1 MPISTIGTAGLE
13 AAGVSQAKLA
23 TGVAGTG
30 PAFSAYQ
37 STAQTALAAGTNTK
51 LLFQTEEFDTN
62 SNFNN
67 TASTVGSTPAY
78 AFLPTVAGYYQV
90 NANFVAN
97 TNYAYGNISVY
108 KNGILAKFGNSSGQ
122 GYNSSNAWTI
132 SVLIYM
138 NGTTDYLEIYGL
150 TSVSQTPAAASTYTY
165 FQAFLARSA

>member
-1 MPISTIGTAGLE
+1 MPISTIGTAVLE

-37 STAQTALAAGTNTK
+37 STAQTALAASTNTK
-51 LLFQTEEFDTN
+51 LAFQTEEFDTN

-67 TASTVGSTPAY
+67 TGSTVGSTPAY

-90 NANFVAN
+90 NASF
-97 TNYAYGNISVY
+97 YAGAAYSYGYIFIA
-108 KNGILAKFGNSSGQ
+108 KNGANAKQGNANGVSAT
-122 GYNSSNAWTI
+122 SNGWTA
-132 SVLIYM
+132 SALFYM
-138 NGTTDYLEIYGL
+138 NGTTDYLEIYGFL
-150 TSVSQTPAAASTYTY
+150 SVSQVPAAASTYTY